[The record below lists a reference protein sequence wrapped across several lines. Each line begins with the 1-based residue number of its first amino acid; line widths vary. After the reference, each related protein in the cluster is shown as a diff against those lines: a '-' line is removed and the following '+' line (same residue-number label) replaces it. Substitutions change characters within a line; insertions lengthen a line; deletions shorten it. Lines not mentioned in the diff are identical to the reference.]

1 MCIIK
6 HMLDLRNFKPCL
18 LIAMPQLL
26 DPNFHHT
33 VVLLA
38 EYDTNSGFGLV
49 INRPIDRT
57 LGQVE
62 RPETPVDQRLHDQS
76 VWYGGPI
83 QLDNAMVVF
92 EAKEPTLV
100 LALGD
105 KVSALGD
112 GLHITGNTSILTT
125 HADLLAQTR
134 FKVIAGHAGWGMQ
147 QLDAEIAQSAWLVAP
162 LDRNMIFSD
171 IKTMWTRA
179 VQSLGINPT
188 QLATATPAEGE
199 SELAN

>member
-1 MCIIK
+1 MAY
-6 HMLDLRNFKPCL
+6 MLDMRKFKPCL

-33 VVLLA
+33 VVLVA
-38 EYDTNSGFGLV
+38 EYHSDGAFGLV
-49 INRPIDRT
+49 MNRPIDRT

-62 RPETPVDQRLHDQS
+62 RQESPVDGRLHDQP
-76 VWYGGPI
+76 VWYGGPV

-92 EAKEPTLV
+92 EANTLELV
-100 LALGD
+100 AVLGD

-112 GLHITGNTSILTT
+112 NLYITGNTSILTT
-125 HADLLAQTR
+125 HAELLSMTR
-134 FKVIAGHAGWGMQ
+134 FKVVAGHATWGMA
-147 QLDAEIAQSAWLVAP
+147 QLDSEIAQSTWLVAP
-162 LDRNMIFSD
+162 LERNMIFSSFD
-171 IKTMWTRA
+171 SMWTRA

-199 SELAN
+199 SEMAN

>member
-1 MCIIK
+1 MTS
-6 HMLDLRNFKPCL
+6 MLDLRNFKPCI
-18 LIAMPQLL
+18 LIAMPQLQE
-26 DPNFHHT
+26 PHFNHT
-33 VVLLA
+33 VVVLA
-38 EYDTNSGFGLV
+38 EYDSGSAFGLV
-49 INRPIDRT
+49 MNRPIDRT

-62 RPETPVDQRLHDQS
+62 RPETPVDQRLHDQP

-92 EAKEPTLV
+92 EAKGPELV

-112 GLHITGNTSILTT
+112 GLHITGNTSILTS

-134 FKVIAGHAGWGMQ
+134 FKVVAGHAGWGMQ

-162 LDRNMIFSD
+162 LDHNLIFSD
-171 IKTMWTRA
+171 TPTMWTRA
-179 VQSLGINPT
+179 VQSLGISPT

-199 SELAN
+199 AELAN